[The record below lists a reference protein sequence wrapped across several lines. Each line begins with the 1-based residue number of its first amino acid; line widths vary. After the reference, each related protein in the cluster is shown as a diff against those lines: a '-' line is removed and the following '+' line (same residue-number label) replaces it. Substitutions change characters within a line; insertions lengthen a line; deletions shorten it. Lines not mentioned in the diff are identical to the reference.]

1 MEILSL
7 VILLVILYVF
17 IKIIS
22 NKNHTDDNKEIETS
36 IKIYKEKPI
45 MTEPEKNFYY
55 KLKNLEPTYK
65 VIPQVSLS
73 SIIEKIENKNYHTDL
88 FRNIDYGIF
97 TNDFSKVLL
106 LIELNDQTHNQPE
119 RKKRDIKVH
128 KICQNANIPIMTFYT
143 SYPNET
149 EYVLN
154 RIITELNKNIVTP
167 VVENTT
173 NTSTNIDNIR
183 RS

>member
-55 KLKNLEPTYK
+55 KLKNL
-65 VIPQVSLS
+65 
-73 SIIEKIENKNYHTDL
+73 
-88 FRNIDYGIF
+88 
-97 TNDFSKVLL
+97 
-106 LIELNDQTHNQPE
+106 
-119 RKKRDIKVH
+119 
-128 KICQNANIPIMTFYT
+128 
-143 SYPNET
+143 
-149 EYVLN
+149 
-154 RIITELNKNIVTP
+154 
-167 VVENTT
+167 
-173 NTSTNIDNIR
+173 
-183 RS
+183 